1 MPPTDTIALD
11 GGRRLAPVVLELIR
25 ELRAVRE
32 AYHVAVGIIAE
43 RDARLERLRAENRH
57 VRTQL
62 RAVLSGRTIAD
73 ERLALDEDAR
83 DAA

>member
-1 MPPTDTIALD
+1 MAPTDTIPPD

-43 RDARLERLRAENRH
+43 RNARLKGLRDENIHLRA
-57 VRTQL
+57 QL
-62 RAVLSGRTIAD
+62 RAVVTGRTVAD
-73 ERLALDEDAR
+73 ERQALDENAR
-83 DAA
+83 TAA